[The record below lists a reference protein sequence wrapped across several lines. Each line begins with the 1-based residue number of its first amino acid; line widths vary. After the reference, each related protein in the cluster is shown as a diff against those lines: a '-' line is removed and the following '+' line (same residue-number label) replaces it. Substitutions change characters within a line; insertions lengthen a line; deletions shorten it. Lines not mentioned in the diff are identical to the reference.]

1 MDEPESNS
9 YKINYGGPAIWVQIR
24 IIETLVPRKIAA
36 YR

>member
-24 IIETLVPRKIAA
+24 IIET
-36 YR
+36 